1 VDVTVSAQEFAGMA
15 LPRDVIGI
23 PIKLQPEKTIDLQIA
38 GDLGTVE
45 KTIEVHR
52 ACVMKK
58 MGARSPAE
66 LARMGERLG
75 IGVPDAKE

>member
-1 VDVTVSAQEFAGMA
+1 VHFILARLWLAGLAGLAWFILALSAT
-15 LPRDVIGI
+15 LPVRRSNFCCSDGI
-23 PIKLQPEKTIDLQIA
+23 NFL
-38 GDLGTVE
+38 
-45 KTIEVHR
+45 
-52 ACVMKK
+52 K